1 MAPSILPGD
10 LVSIQRANLDEI
22 SLGEIV
28 LFSRDGRL
36 FVHRIVAVVRDQG
49 VTRLITRGDRLRHND
64 LPLSQSELLGSV
76 VSIERDGQRLE
87 PENAVTGWSRVL
99 QQVLRA
105 SHLVTRV
112 YLRFRALTRPRTD
125 PSGPVPKSS
134 TEQSWAL

>member
-112 YLRFRALTRPRTD
+112 YLRFRALT
-125 PSGPVPKSS
+125 
-134 TEQSWAL
+134 